1 MALVL
6 KDRVRQTSTTSGTG
20 TITLSGTV
28 SGYQSFSTIGDGN
41 TTYYTIYDA
50 TTGDWEVGIG
60 TYTSSGTTL
69 SRDTVLANSL
79 GTTAKISF
87 VGNTLDVFVTYPAGK
102 SVNQNEAGNVVLA
115 GSLTAN
121 TFINTASLYY
131 NARTISTNTT
141 LAATDSA
148 LSVGPITIADGV
160 TVTISNGGEW
170 SIV

>member
-6 KDRVRQTSTTSGTG
+6 KDRVRQTSTTAGTG

-28 SGYQSFSTIGDGN
+28 NGYQSFSTIGDGN

-69 SRDTVLANSL
+69 SRTTVLASSNSGSL
-79 GTTAKISF
+79 VSF

-121 TFINTASLYY
+121 TFINTASLYF
-131 NARTISTNTT
+131 NARTISVNTT

-160 TVTISNGGEW
+160 TVTISDGGEW